1 MEMKPQTSTSIP
13 SVFIVD
19 DDRQLTAMIADY
31 LRLHGFSAESEVS
44 GERAVTRILA
54 TRPDLVVLDV
64 MLPGKDGFAVCREL
78 RGTYPGPILMLTG
91 RGAEAD
97 EVVGLESGADD
108 YLPKPVRPRVL
119 LARLRALLRR
129 TSVSP
134 EPDGRPV
141 RVGELT
147 VAPSTR
153 TAWLRGKEL
162 DLTSGELDV
171 LLLLVTHAGQVVSR
185 HFMYQRLKGVEQD
198 DFDRSVDL
206 RVSRLRHKLREASGE
221 ADAIKTVRGVGYLY
235 TAS

>member
-1 MEMKPQTSTSIP
+1 MEKQSQTSTSTP

-19 DDRQLTAMIADY
+19 DDRALTAMIADY
-31 LRLHGFSAESEVS
+31 LRMHGFSAESEVS
-44 GERAVTRILA
+44 GERAVPRILA

-78 RGTYPGPILMLTG
+78 RGAYPGPILMLTG
-91 RGAEAD
+91 RGAEVD

-129 TSVSP
+129 TSAPPQS
-134 EPDGRPV
+134 DGTPV

-147 VAPSTR
+147 VDSTRR

-162 DLTSGELDV
+162 DLTSGEFDV
-171 LLLLVTHAGQVVSR
+171 LLLLVAHAGQVVSR
-185 HFMYQRLKGVEQD
+185 QLMYQRLRGVEQD
-198 DFDRSVDL
+198 DIDRSVDL

-235 TAS
+235 TVS